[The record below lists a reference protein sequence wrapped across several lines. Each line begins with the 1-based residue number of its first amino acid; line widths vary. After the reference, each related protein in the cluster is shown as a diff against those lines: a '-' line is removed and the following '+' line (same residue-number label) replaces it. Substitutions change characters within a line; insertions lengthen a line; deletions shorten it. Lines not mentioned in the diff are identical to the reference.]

1 MQCSLRYNILHI
13 SVLFSLL
20 LVLASLPVGSRQ
32 SVCSVPSL
40 HIQRDKEKKIRKHSK
55 QKRKASKENVCGFSL
70 GFQSQSQ
77 PRLVSGTFC
86 TWPRQLRDAAAAA
99 AAVPCAGFKLIN
111 STAQL
116 SSELAAAAYRASLP
130 ALPRPCLAPASPALP
145 WPAPHIIIALC
156 IYDYLYRK
164 SSN

>member
-1 MQCSLRYNILHI
+1 MYFLCYLCWLRFQSAVGNRLAACRRSTF
-13 SVLFSLL
+13 SVTRKSK
-20 LVLASLPVGSRQ
+20 R
-32 SVCSVPSL
+32 
-40 HIQRDKEKKIRKHSK
+40 KNERKHSK

-99 AAVPCAGFKLIN
+99 VPCAGFKLIN
-111 STAQL
+111 STAEL
-116 SSELAAAAYRASLP
+116 SSEQAAAAYRASLP
-130 ALPRPCLAPASPALP
+130 ALPRPCLAC
-145 WPAPHIIIALC
+145 PAPHIIIALC

>member
-1 MQCSLRYNILHI
+1 MYFLCYLCWLRFQSAVGNRLAACRRSTF
-13 SVLFSLL
+13 SVTRKSK
-20 LVLASLPVGSRQ
+20 R
-32 SVCSVPSL
+32 
-40 HIQRDKEKKIRKHSK
+40 KNERKHSK

-70 GFQSQSQ
+70 GFQSQSQAQPQSQ

-130 ALPRPCLAPASPALP
+130 ALPRLASPAL
-145 WPAPHIIIALC
+145 PAPHIIIALC

>member
-1 MQCSLRYNILHI
+1 MQCSLTHNIPHI
-13 SVLFSLL
+13 SVVFSLL

-32 SVCSVPSL
+32 SAVGNRLAACRRSTFSVTRKSK
-40 HIQRDKEKKIRKHSK
+40 RKNERKHSK

-77 PRLVSGTFC
+77 AQPQSQPRLVSGTFC
-86 TWPRQLRDAAAAA
+86 TWPRQLRDAA

-130 ALPRPCLAPASPALP
+130 ALPRPCPTCLVCLACPTYYNCSV
-145 WPAPHIIIALC
+145 
-156 IYDYLYRK
+156 YL
-164 SSN
+164 